1 VPMVTVRL
9 AAYAAAGATLLILGA
24 VLIFVPSPNPPG
36 LGLLLVIF
44 SSVPFAL
51 AYSASMRRYDQLE
64 PS

>member
-1 VPMVTVRL
+1 MTSVRL
-9 AAYAAAGATLLILGA
+9 AAYAAAGATLLVLGA

-44 SSVPFAL
+44 SSVPFGL
-51 AYSASMRRYDQLE
+51 AYSASMRRYDRSD